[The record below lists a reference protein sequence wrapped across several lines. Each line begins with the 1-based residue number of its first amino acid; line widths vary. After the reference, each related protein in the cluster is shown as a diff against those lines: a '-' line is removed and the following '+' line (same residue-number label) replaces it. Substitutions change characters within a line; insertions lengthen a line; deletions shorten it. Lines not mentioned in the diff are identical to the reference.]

1 MPKPKRHPQEIEIHE
16 FQYDLPE
23 ERIARFPLEVRDQ
36 SKLLIYKN
44 GAIQED
50 SYHHLAQLIPEGSL
64 MLFNQAKVIHARLH
78 FQKATGGKI
87 ELFCLAPDSRY
98 ADITTAMM
106 EENEVYWQCLLKGAH
121 KWKDDAP
128 LLMEETFIG
137 SDNQPVH
144 IKATAEKVNREGNSF
159 VIHFKWESS
168 DHKTLSFSEFL
179 EFVGE
184 IPIPPY
190 LKREAE
196 ASDNATYQT
205 IFAKQ
210 EGSVAA
216 PTASLHFTP
225 FILQQFKEK
234 SIDMEQLTLH
244 VGAGTFM
251 PVKSDKMQG
260 HEMHAEWIEIPLHL
274 LQRIAQQ
281 IKSGK
286 KSIAIG
292 TTSTRTIE
300 SAYWI
305 GVQLLRNEW
314 SEEKEHGI
322 AVTQWYPYERED
334 EFTDIEAIE
343 ALINYLKE
351 KSKDTL
357 ITRTQL
363 IIAPGYTFKLING
376 MVTNFHQPSSTL
388 LLMISALI
396 GEDWKKV
403 YAYALENN
411 FRFLSY
417 GDGSLLWGSTS

>member
-36 SKLLIYKN
+36 SKLLIYKD
-44 GAIQED
+44 GVIQEEV
-50 SYHHLAQLIPEGSL
+50 YHQIAHQIPEGSL

-87 ELFCLAPDSRY
+87 EIFCLAPDNRY

-106 EENEVYWQCLLKGAH
+106 QENEVYWQCLLKGAH

-128 LLMEETFIG
+128 IFMEGTFTD
-137 SDNQPVH
+137 SENQPVH
-144 IKATAEKVNREGNSF
+144 IKATAEKVSREGNSF
-159 VIHFKWESS
+159 VILFKWKTANNE
-168 DHKTLSFSEFL
+168 TLSFSEFL

-196 ASDNATYQT
+196 ASDNVTYQT

-225 FILQQFKEK
+225 SILEAFKQK
-234 SIDMEQLTLH
+234 KIDMEQLTLH

-251 PVKSDKMQG
+251 PVKSEKMQG
-260 HEMHAEWIEIPLHL
+260 HEMHAEWVEIPLHL
-274 LQRIAQQ
+274 LERMAQQ

-286 KSIAIG
+286 KTVAIG

-300 SAYWI
+300 SAYWM
-305 GVQLLRNEW
+305 GVQILRGEW

-322 AVTQWYPYERED
+322 AVSQWYPYEKAD
-334 EFTDIEAIE
+334 EFSNLEAVE
-343 ALINYLKE
+343 ALIGYLKE
-351 KSKDTL
+351 NDRTTL

-363 IIAPGYTFKLING
+363 IIAPGYSFKLIDG

-403 YAYALENN
+403 YAFALEND

-417 GDGSLLWGSTS
+417 GDGSLLWGK